1 MKKQLDEL
9 LNCAL
14 TPMDEPSFWLNQ
26 KILNQVKEQK
36 EMIGKEKRRFSVVTI
51 VLTLVLCFGSIT
63 VYGAWKYV
71 SSEDVAEKIQEDSTL
86 AEAFLSEEAKVINET
101 QSYGGYQI
109 TLLSMVSGELLTEHP
124 MYNDGT
130 IMTDRTYAVIA
141 IENADGTP
149 LPAPSEDAYAEL
161 EFFVS
166 PLMKGYNPVMYNI
179 FTMSGA
185 YGEMEE
191 DGILYRLLECNNV
204 ENLETD
210 EIYIRVSDGVFYNA
224 RAYQYDETTGEISRN
239 EAYECLNALFVLPM
253 EE

>member
-1 MKKQLDEL
+1 MKQQLDEL
-9 LNCAL
+9 LKDAL
-14 TPMDEPSFWLNQ
+14 TPRNEPSFLLNQ

-36 EMIGKEKRRFSVVTI
+36 EMIGKEKRRLSVATI
-51 VLTLVLCFGSIT
+51 VLAFVLCFGSVT
-63 VYGAWKYV
+63 AYGAWKYL
-71 SSEDVAEKIQEDSTL
+71 SSADVAEKMQDNTL
-86 AEAFLSEEAKVINET
+86 AEIFLSEKAKVINET
-101 QSYGGYQI
+101 QTYGGYQI

-130 IMTDRTYAVIA
+130 IMTDRTYVVVA

-149 LPAPSEDAYAEL
+149 MPSTSEDAYGEL
-161 EFFVS
+161 EFFAS
-166 PLMKGYNPVMYNI
+166 PLMKGYNPVMHNI
-179 FTMSGA
+179 ITMSGA

-204 ENLETD
+204 ENLATD
-210 EIYIRVSDGVFYNA
+210 EIYICVSDGVFYNA

-239 EAYECLNALFVLPM
+239 EKYDGLNALFVLPM

>member
-9 LNCAL
+9 LKNAL
-14 TPMDEPSFWLNQ
+14 TPIDEPSFLLNQ

-36 EMIGKEKRRFSVVTI
+36 EMIGKKRRLSVATI
-51 VLTLVLCFGSIT
+51 ILAFILCFGSIT
-63 VYGAWKYV
+63 VYGAWKYL
-71 SSEDVAEKIQEDSTL
+71 SSADVAKKMQDNTL
-86 AEAFLSEEAKVINET
+86 AEIFLSEEAKIINET
-101 QSYGGYQI
+101 QTYGGYQI

-130 IMTDRTYAVIA
+130 IMTDRTYAVVA

-149 LPAPSEDAYAEL
+149 LPSPSEDAYGEV
-161 EFFVS
+161 EFFAS
-166 PLMKGYNPVMYNI
+166 PLIKGYNPVMYNI
-179 FTMSGA
+179 VTMSGA

-204 ENLETD
+204 ENLATD
-210 EIYIRVSDGVFYNA
+210 EIYICVTNSVFYNA
-224 RAYQYDETTGEISRN
+224 RAYQYDEATGEISRN
-239 EAYECLNALFVLPM
+239 EEYEGLNALFVLSM

>member
-9 LNCAL
+9 LKYAL
-14 TPMDEPSFWLNQ
+14 TPRNEPSFLLNQ

-36 EMIGKEKRRFSVVTI
+36 EMIGKEKRRLSVATI
-51 VLTLVLCFGSIT
+51 VLAFVLCFGSVT
-63 VYGAWKYV
+63 AYGAWKYL
-71 SSEDVAEKIQEDSTL
+71 SSADVAEKMQDNTL
-86 AEAFLSEEAKVINET
+86 AEIFLSEKAKVINET
-101 QSYGGYQI
+101 QTYGGYQI

-130 IMTDRTYAVIA
+130 IMTDRTYVVVA

-149 LPAPSEDAYAEL
+149 MPSTSEDAYGEL
-161 EFFVS
+161 EFFAS
-166 PLMKGYNPVMYNI
+166 PLMKGYNPVMHNI
-179 FTMSGA
+179 ITMSGA

-204 ENLETD
+204 ENLATD
-210 EIYIRVSDGVFYNA
+210 EIYICVSDGVFYNA

-239 EAYECLNALFVLPM
+239 EKYDGLNALFVLPM